1 MSNRTPRVD
10 LSRARKRRGWSQ
22 EKAVEQLQRELSEYC
37 SSSTGKPVPAG
48 LLQVDIRQFA
58 RWESGETTPR
68 PLYVWLLSEIYGLK
82 PEELNLPPIEHQ
94 GHGQDEPFNIPQS
107 AWLQP
112 AKSGLASAADDDLTL
127 AVTSRSSRHHLEL
140 LRRSLNDAVSD
151 SASSEASL
159 IDWEQTVFD
168 NGRATRHH
176 PPSVMLTGLTSDLIE
191 LRCALTRCRSSATLR
206 RLTRVV
212 AQMAGLICLTLVKL
226 DSRNEFRNW
235 ARTARIAAQEAGD
248 PSMCSWVRAQEAYG
262 HYYAGDLVHAIEV
275 ARDAQAFAGQAAC
288 VGAVLAAA
296 LEARAH
302 AALGIGR
309 DTRAALARAQ
319 AVLSRLDADAL
330 APSAFGY
337 NEAQLRFH
345 EGSAF
350 THRHDTTAAWKA
362 QEQALTLCPPADYT
376 DRTLTQLDRATC
388 LAHDGDISEATAC
401 AALAL
406 AGLTSEQR
414 SGIISLRAH
423 DIVAALPR
431 RAEALPAAR
440 ELRDLIMVATAT
452 DEAARE

>member
-1 MSNRTPRVD
+1 MSNRTPRMG

-22 EKAVEQLQRELSEYC
+22 EKAVEQVERKLAEHC
-37 SSSTGKPVPAG
+37 SSSTGKRVPAG
-48 LLQVDIRQFA
+48 LLRLDIRQLA

-82 PEELNLPPIEHQ
+82 PEELNLPPVEED
-94 GHGQDEPFNIPQS
+94 GDRPDERFNMADTTS
-107 AWLQP
+107 LQP
-112 AKSGLASAADDDLTL
+112 DKSRIAPTDEDLTL
-127 AVTSRSSRHHLEL
+127 AVTSLSSRHHLEL
-140 LRRSLNDAVSD
+140 LRRSLSDAVSD
-151 SASSEASL
+151 SATSEASL
-159 IDWEQTVFD
+159 VDWEQTVFD
-168 NGRATRHH
+168 NGRATRDH
-176 PPSVMLTGLTSDLIE
+176 PPSLMLAGLTSDLIE
-191 LRCALTRCRSSATLR
+191 LRCALARCRSSATMR

-248 PSMCSWVRAQEAYG
+248 PATCAWVRAQEAYG

-275 ARDAQAFAGQAAC
+275 ARDAQVFAGHAPY
-288 VGAVLAAA
+288 VGAALAAA
-296 LEARAH
+296 LEARAY
-302 AALGIGR
+302 AALGSGR
-309 DTRAALARAQ
+309 DTRTALDCAQ

-350 THRHDTTAAWKA
+350 THLHDTAAAWKA
-362 QEQALTLCPPADYT
+362 QEQALTLCLPGDYT

-388 LAHDGDISEATAC
+388 LTHDGDISEAMAC
-401 AALAL
+401 AGQAL

-414 SGIISLRAH
+414 RGIITLRAH
-423 DIVAALPR
+423 GIVAALPR
-431 RAEALPAAR
+431 RAEQLTAAR
-440 ELRDLIMVATAT
+440 ELRDLIMVATST
-452 DEAARE
+452 EEAADE